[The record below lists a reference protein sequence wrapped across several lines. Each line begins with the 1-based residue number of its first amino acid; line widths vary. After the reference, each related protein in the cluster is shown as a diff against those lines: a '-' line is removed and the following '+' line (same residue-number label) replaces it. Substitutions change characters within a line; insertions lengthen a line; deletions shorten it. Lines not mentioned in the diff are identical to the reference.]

1 MSDRRPG
8 PTGDAPPGSMGAV
21 QDGALPRSAG
31 VTKKRE
37 DVEQRPPIDWSR
49 CAGLDTPN
57 YTQTPDAIFDWVMA
71 YLTGAE
77 LKILLYIV
85 RRTFGF
91 KKAEDAISIDQL
103 CNGIIT
109 CDGRSLDLGAGLKLG
124 TGLKRPTVLEDV
136 STLREKKQIITRQ
149 QTDNDTGSRPT
160 LYSLNLSEEG
170 VFPAILGNSPG
181 ADPRIPG
188 GLPQHTPGSGG
199 ADPGGLAGQPRGV
212 CPARPTTDS

>member
-1 MSDRRPG
+1 M
-8 PTGDAPPGSMGAV
+8 
-21 QDGALPRSAG
+21 
-31 VTKKRE
+31 TKKRE

-49 CAGLDTPN
+49 CEGLDTPN

-109 CDGRSLDLGAGLKLG
+109 RDGRRLDLG
-124 TGLKRPTVLEDV
+124 TGLKRPTVLEGV
-136 STLREKKQIITRQ
+136 RTLREKKLIITRQ
-149 QTDNDTGSRPT
+149 QTDSDTGSRPT
-160 LYSLNLSEEG
+160 LYSLNLRQEG
-170 VFPAILGNSPG
+170 VFPAILGNLPG

-199 ADPGGLAGQPRGV
+199 ADPGDLAGQPRGV